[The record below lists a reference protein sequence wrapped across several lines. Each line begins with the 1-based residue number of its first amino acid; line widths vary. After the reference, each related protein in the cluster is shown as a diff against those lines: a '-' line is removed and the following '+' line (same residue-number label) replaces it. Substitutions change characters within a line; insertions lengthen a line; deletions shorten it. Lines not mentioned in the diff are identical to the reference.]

1 MDTWLHE
8 PQEDFQGSGRDSR
21 QTCTLRQRDVHER
34 MEMMDFTMN
43 STWIAYLRKQELVNL
58 DLVVQQCDACMSTL
72 RENLSSWE
80 IDDYVSEM
88 APTHVNGGHA

>member
-1 MDTWLHE
+1 
-8 PQEDFQGSGRDSR
+8 
-21 QTCTLRQRDVHER
+21 
-34 MEMMDFTMN
+34 MMDFTMK
-43 STWIAYLRKQELVNL
+43 STWIADLRKQELVNL
-58 DLVVQQCDACMSTL
+58 DLVVRQCDACMVTL